1 MQRSAC
7 HGFQRT
13 AWSYGLNDMQGIVLG
28 AGKGS
33 RLGSVTRDRS
43 KAMLPITGV
52 PIIERVMG
60 DMAFC
65 GIDEF
70 VVVAGPD
77 DQEMARHF
85 AGRDNIQIVTQP
97 EPAGMADALAC
108 AASVV
113 TGDFV
118 LSACDNLVSR
128 TDMGRL
134 IGAFDSDQ
142 ATDAVLALATVP
154 TESTG
159 RSGIVEMVGDRV
171 RRIVEKPAPGEAP
184 SNIASLPLY
193 CFRASFMDRLPGVAV
208 SQRGER
214 ELQDAIQAQID
225 DGGAVMGVQFAG
237 RMTLTDPTDLLKI
250 NLEYLSRGWFARGLS
265 TASTGEG
272 TELVP
277 PVAIGSG
284 TSIGA
289 HCRIGP
295 NVYIE
300 GDVQIGNGA
309 IIGDSMVLRSSRVAA
324 GAVIRGQL
332 ICDGAA
338 VATLPGRVQ

>member
-1 MQRSAC
+1 
-7 HGFQRT
+7 
-13 AWSYGLNDMQGIVLG
+13 MQGIVLG

-33 RLGSVTRDRS
+33 RLGSVTSDRS
-43 KAMLPITGV
+43 KAMLPVTGV
-52 PIIERVMG
+52 PIIERVME

-70 VVVAGPD
+70 IVVAGPHD
-77 DQEMARHF
+77 DEMARYF
-85 AGRDNIQIVTQP
+85 AGRDNVQIKIQR

-108 AASVV
+108 AAPAV

-128 TDMGRL
+128 ADMGRL
-134 IGAFDSDQ
+134 ISALRSDQ
-142 ATDAVLALATVP
+142 GADAVLALATVP
-154 TESTG
+154 MESTG
-159 RSGIVEMVGDRV
+159 RSGIVELEGERV
-171 RRIVEKPAPGEAP
+171 RLIVEKPAPGEAP

-193 CFRASFMDRLPGVAV
+193 CFSESFMDYLPGVAI

-225 DGGAVMGVQFAG
+225 DGGITKGVQFEG
-237 RMTLTDPTDLLKI
+237 RLTLTDPTDLLKI
-250 NLEYLSRGWFARGLS
+250 NLDYLSRGWIANGLS
-265 TASTGEG
+265 RAATGEG
-272 TELVP
+272 AELVP
-277 PVAIGSG
+277 PVAIGPG

-300 GDVQIGNGA
+300 GDAQIGDGA
-309 IIGDSMVLRSSRVAA
+309 IIANSVVLRGSLVAA
-324 GAVIRGQL
+324 SAVVRGQL
-332 ICDGAA
+332 VSNGDV
-338 VATLPGRVQ
+338 VATLPGAGE

>member
-1 MQRSAC
+1 MQGSAC

-13 AWSYGLNDMQGIVLG
+13 GWSYGLNDMQGIVLG

-52 PIIERVMG
+52 PIIERVME

-70 VVVAGPD
+70 VVVAGPSD
-77 DQEMARHF
+77 HEMARHF
-85 AGRDNIQIVTQP
+85 AGRDNVQIVTQP
-97 EPAGMADALAC
+97 APAGMSDALAC
-108 AASVV
+108 ASTVV

-128 TDMGRL
+128 ADMRTL
-134 IGAFDSDQ
+134 ISALDSDQ
-142 ATDAVLALATVP
+142 TTDAVLALATVP

-171 RRIVEKPAPGEAP
+171 RRIVEKPAPGKAP

-193 CFRASFMDRLPGVAV
+193 CFRESFMKFLPGVAV

-225 DGGAVMGVQFAG
+225 DGGVVMGVQFAG

-250 NLEYLSRGWFARGLS
+250 NLEYLSRGWIAGGLS
-265 TASTGEG
+265 ATATGEG
-272 TELVP
+272 TVLLP
-277 PVAIGSG
+277 PVAIGSR

-295 NVYIE
+295 NIYVE
-300 GDVQIGNGA
+300 GDAQIGDGA
-309 IIGDSMVLRSSRVAA
+309 VIADSVVLRGSRVAA
-324 GAVIRGQL
+324 SAVVHGQLVSNGAV
-332 ICDGAA
+332 

>member
-1 MQRSAC
+1 MQGSAC
-7 HGFQRT
+7 HGFQRMG
-13 AWSYGLNDMQGIVLG
+13 WSYGLNDMQGIVLG

-33 RLGSVTRDRS
+33 RLGSVTRCRS

-52 PIIERVMG
+52 PIIERVME
-60 DMAFC
+60 DMTFC

-77 DQEMARHF
+77 DHDMARHF
-85 AGRDNIQIVTQP
+85 AGRDDVQIVTQP
-97 EPAGMADALAC
+97 APTGMSDALAC
-108 AASVV
+108 AAPAV
-113 TGDFV
+113 TGNFV

-128 TDMGRL
+128 ADMGRL
-134 IGAFDSDQ
+134 ISVLDSDQ
-142 ATDAVLALATVP
+142 AIDAALALATVP

-171 RRIVEKPAPGEAP
+171 RRIVEKPAHGEAP

-193 CFRASFMDRLPGVAV
+193 CFRESFMDFLPGVAV

-214 ELQDAIQAQID
+214 ELQDAIQTQID
-225 DGGAVMGVQFAG
+225 DGGAVMGVQFTG
-237 RMTLTDPTDLLKI
+237 RMTLTDPADLLKI
-250 NLEYLSRGWFARGLS
+250 NLEYLSRGWIASGLS

-284 TSIGA
+284 TAIGA

-300 GDVQIGNGA
+300 GDSQIGNGA
-309 IIGDSMVLRSSRVAA
+309 VIADSMVLRGSTIAA
-324 GAVIRGQL
+324 RAVVQGQL
-332 ICDGAA
+332 ICDGAV